1 MIQFL
6 THSYV
11 FMANFFCSAQL
22 LLIFAAIFPASVTAQ
37 TQCSLSYLA
46 TAASYARKCVL
57 YKF

>member
-6 THSYV
+6 TQLCFHGK
-11 FMANFFCSAQL
+11 FFCSTQL

-46 TAASYARKCVL
+46 TSASYARKCVL